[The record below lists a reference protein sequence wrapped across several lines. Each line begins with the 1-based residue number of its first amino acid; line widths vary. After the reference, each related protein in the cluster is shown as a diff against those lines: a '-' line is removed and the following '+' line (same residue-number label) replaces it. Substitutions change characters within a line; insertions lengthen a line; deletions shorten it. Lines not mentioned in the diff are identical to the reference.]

1 MPNIRLALESRDL
14 LLHWP
19 DGTSSRFPYI
29 WLRDNDPAELHPDT
43 QERMF
48 ELLSV
53 PDTLRPT
60 AAEIRDSN
68 LMLTWPDVP
77 VPRQLDL
84 EWLAAF
90 CPGSVRSDPAMIAPE
105 PWARDFRPLHVSAN
119 AFESDSSLLQQLT
132 LLKRHGLMIVSG
144 LPDDADAGVRLADRI
159 GFLRPT
165 NFGLTFD
172 VKSKPNPNNL
182 AYTAG
187 PLPLHTDLPNQE
199 LQPGIQFLHCVANS
213 ASGGDS
219 VYVDGLSLLNDL
231 RDAHPDAFDVLLRTT
246 VPFRFHDGSA
256 DIRSRRSVFD
266 LDPLGHPSRLSINS
280 HIMDVI
286 DLEPDLAHRWYAGM
300 RRLKELLADSARQVT
315 YHLRPG
321 EMAVFDN
328 RRALHGRTGFDPS
341 SGNRHFRG
349 FYIDHGELDSRI
361 RVLSRIV
368 DA

>member
-1 MPNIRLALESRDL
+1 MRHIDVALDTRDL

-29 WLRDNDPAELHPDT
+29 WLRDNDPAELHPET

-53 PDTLRPT
+53 PETLRPI
-60 AAEIRDSN
+60 AAGITDRH
-68 LMLTWPDVP
+68 LAITWPDVP
-77 VPRQLDL
+77 DPRLLPLD
-84 EWLAAF
+84 WLAT
-90 CPGSVRSDPAMIAPE
+90 CQPGSVRSDPAMIAPE
-105 PWARDFRPLHVSAN
+105 PWPRDFRPLQVSAD
-119 AFESDSSLLQQLT
+119 AFIADQDQLKQ
-132 LLKRHGLMIVSG
+132 LIALKRHGLMIVSG
-144 LPDDADAGVRLADRI
+144 LAGDADSGVALGRRI

-172 VKSKPNPNNL
+172 VRSKPNPNNL

-187 PLPLHTDLPNQE
+187 ALPLHTDLPNQE

-219 VYVDGLSLLNDL
+219 IYVDGLALLNDL
-231 RDAHPDAFDVLLRTT
+231 RHVHPDAFDVLLQTP
-246 VPFRFHDGSA
+246 VPFRFHDGTA
-256 DIRSRRSVFD
+256 DIRSRQSVFD

-286 DLEPDLAHRWYAGM
+286 DLAPDLAHRWYAGM
-300 RRLKELLADSARQVT
+300 RRLKQLLADPARQVT
-315 YHLRPG
+315 WHLQPG

-341 SGNRHFRG
+341 SGDRHFRG

-361 RVLSRIV
+361 RVLSRIM

>member
-1 MPNIRLALESRDL
+1 MPDINIALETHDL

-43 QERMF
+43 QERTF
-48 ELLSV
+48 ELLNV
-53 PDTLRPT
+53 PEHLRPT
-60 AAEIRDSN
+60 AAVAVDQT
-68 LMLTWPDVP
+68 LALTWPDIP
-77 VPRQLDL
+77 EPRHLDL
-84 EWLAAF
+84 SWLATF
-90 CPGSVRSDPAMIAPE
+90 QPGRLRADPAMITPE
-105 PWARDFRPLHVSAN
+105 PWPVDFQPVHVAAD
-119 AFESDSSLLQQLT
+119 AFESDASLLQQLT

-144 LPDDADAGVRLADRI
+144 LPDGAESGIRLADRI

-199 LQPGIQFLHCVANS
+199 LPPGIQFLHCVAND

-219 VYVDGLSLLNDL
+219 IYVDGLSLLNDL
-231 RDAHPDAFDVLLRTT
+231 RDAHRDAFDVLLRTP
-246 VPFRFHDGSA
+246 VPFRFHDGTA

-286 DLEPDLAHRWYAGM
+286 DLEPDLAHRWYTGM
-300 RRLKELLADSARQVT
+300 RRLKELLADPGRQIT

-328 RRALHGRTGFDPS
+328 RRALHGRTAFDPT
-341 SGNRHFRG
+341 SGDRHFRG

-368 DA
+368 GA